1 MTLVREI
8 RYAARGLR
16 KNVGFALVVVL
27 TLGFGMGANAAIFS
41 LMDQVLLR
49 SLPVRDPSRL
59 VLLDGPGAFQGRTF
73 NRMTFSY
80 PMFVDFRDRNEVF
93 SGVLARF
100 PTAMTV
106 VWQGR
111 SERAS
116 GDIVSGNFF
125 DVLGV
130 GPAIGRVFNASDDR
144 TPGAHPV
151 AVLSY
156 GYWQRR
162 FGGDPAVLDQTLVVN
177 GHPMTIIG
185 VAAQGFTGMQVGSTS
200 DVMVPMMMKAQM
212 TPTWNDLDNRRSR
225 WVTVMGRLKP
235 GVTTDGA
242 EVQLNVV
249 YKQINQQEI
258 TALSNVTDSFRQR
271 FVSKHLEVLPGAR
284 GLSDMRE
291 QFSTPLVVL
300 MGMVGLVLLIACANV
315 ANLLLAR
322 STSRQKE
329 IAVRLA
335 LGAGRGRIARQ
346 HLIESL
352 LLAGAGAILGLV
364 LASWTGRFLLA
375 ALPGDPTA
383 QTLTA
388 NPDARVV
395 LFTLLLAIVTALL
408 FGIGPAL
415 SATRPAVVTALKD
428 EAGSVV
434 GGGKQA
440 RARRVLV
447 VAQVALSMLL
457 LSGAGLFARSL
468 LNLRSVDPGFPVE
481 RLLTFSLDP
490 SLSGYDPSRTLALF
504 EQTQDAL
511 GAIPGVWSASMSE
524 IGAFTGN
531 AWSMT
536 VKVDGYQQ
544 KEDEDMN
551 PNVDGIG
558 PRYFETLGV
567 TLVAGREFTA
577 KDTAG
582 SPKVAIINET
592 MAKYFFRDANPIGKR
607 FGFGRGKPSEIEIVG
622 VVRDLRTVQLNE
634 KAPRF
639 VYIPYRQDEGVT
651 ELSFV
656 VAVSGDAGVTAGAV
670 RQAVQRLDPSLPIFN
685 MKAMTAQV
693 SESLYVERMVA
704 ALSVAFGALA
714 TMLAAIGLYGVMS
727 YAVARRTREI
737 GIRMALGAERGR
749 VMWLVLKEVA
759 ALAALGVVVGL
770 AGAFY
775 LTRQVQSQLFGLSP
789 HDPATLAGA
798 MTLLLAVALVAGF
811 IPARRAT
818 TIDPLVALK
827 AE

>member
-1 MTLVREI
+1 MFVKGYVLKSFVLFTGSGFRVQGSRFKVQGSGSGSRFTSTMTITREI

-16 KNVGFALVVVL
+16 KNLGFALVVVL
-27 TLGFGMGANAAIFS
+27 TLGFGIGANAAIFS

-49 SLPVRDPSRL
+49 SLPVRDPSQL

-80 PMFVDFRDRNEVF
+80 PMYVDFRDRNEVF

-225 WVTVMGRLKP
+225 WVTIMGRLKS
-235 GVTTDGA
+235 GVTPDAA

-258 TALSNVTDSFRQR
+258 HGALERHRLVPSTF
-271 FVSKHLEVLPGAR
+271 
-284 GLSDMRE
+284 RE
-291 QFSTPLVVL
+291 QASRGSARERAASRTCASNSRHRSSFSCAWSASCCSSRARTSPTCCSHGRPPGRKRSPFDWRLAPA
-300 MGMVGLVLLIACANV
+300 GVGSRASISSRVSSSRAQ
-315 ANLLLAR
+315 AR
-322 STSRQKE
+322 SSAWCWR
-329 IAVRLA
+329 
-335 LGAGRGRIARQ
+335 RGP
-346 HLIESL
+346 
-352 LLAGAGAILGLV
+352 
-364 LASWTGRFLLA
+364 GRFLLA

-468 LNLRSVDPGFPVE
+468 YQPPLGRSRISGREAADLLAGSVAQRLRPVAHALPLRAGAGGHWRGSWRPERVDVGDRRVYGKRVEHDGQSRRLSAEGRRGHESERRRHRSSLLRDAGRHARCRARVHRQRHGRVAQSRHHQRNHGEVFFSRRQPDRPAVRFWSWQAVRDRNRRRRQGSAHGPVE
-481 RLLTFSLDP
+481 RKGS
-490 SLSGYDPSRTLALF
+490 TLCLHSVP
-504 EQTQDAL
+504 
-511 GAIPGVWSASMSE
+511 PG
-524 IGAFTGN
+524 
-531 AWSMT
+531 
-536 VKVDGYQQ
+536 
-544 KEDEDMN
+544 
-551 PNVDGIG
+551 
-558 PRYFETLGV
+558 
-567 TLVAGREFTA
+567 
-577 KDTAG
+577 
-582 SPKVAIINET
+582 
-592 MAKYFFRDANPIGKR
+592 
-607 FGFGRGKPSEIEIVG
+607 
-622 VVRDLRTVQLNE
+622 
-634 KAPRF
+634 
-639 VYIPYRQDEGVT
+639 
-651 ELSFV
+651 
-656 VAVSGDAGVTAGAV
+656 
-670 RQAVQRLDPSLPIFN
+670 
-685 MKAMTAQV
+685 
-693 SESLYVERMVA
+693 
-704 ALSVAFGALA
+704 
-714 TMLAAIGLYGVMS
+714 
-727 YAVARRTREI
+727 
-737 GIRMALGAERGR
+737 
-749 VMWLVLKEVA
+749 
-759 ALAALGVVVGL
+759 
-770 AGAFY
+770 
-775 LTRQVQSQLFGLSP
+775 
-789 HDPATLAGA
+789 
-798 MTLLLAVALVAGF
+798 
-811 IPARRAT
+811 
-818 TIDPLVALK
+818 
-827 AE
+827 